1 MDVEGANMDIQPLR
15 ERLRQWAVERQQKA
29 AGQRQ
34 EAKRA
39 RFRLMLLLALVG
51 VLFALLRILAYW
63 LSRT

>member
-1 MDVEGANMDIQPLR
+1 MDIQPLR